1 MAIQTENLNARYK
14 DIYTNLDVRLNNR
27 DRGDLYALEDTDAIK
42 TSLKNI
48 ILTDPGERFFN
59 PKFGGGIRRTLF
71 ENVSEDTE
79 FYIKTIVEAAIKNF
93 EPRVNLI
100 EVYVNAVPDDHLY
113 HLSILFSVVN
123 SPDVEKLN
131 VILNRVR

>member
-1 MAIQTENLNARYK
+1 MNARYK

-27 DRGDLYALEDTDAIK
+27 AKGDLYSLDDVDAIK
-42 TSLKNI
+42 TSIKNI

-71 ENVSEDTE
+71 ENISEDTE

-100 EVYVNAVPDDHLY
+100 EVYVTAVPDDNLY
-113 HLSILFSVVN
+113 HLSILFSILN
-123 SPDVEKLN
+123 NPDMQKLN

>member
-1 MAIQTENLNARYK
+1 MAIQTSRQTARYK
-14 DIYTNLDVRLNNR
+14 DFYTNLDVRLNNR
-27 DRGDLYALEDTDAIK
+27 VKGDLYSLEDADAIK

-59 PKFGGGIRRTLF
+59 PKFGAGIRRTLF
-71 ENVSEDTE
+71 ENISEDTE

-100 EVYVNAVPDDHLY
+100 EVYVNAVPDENGY
-113 HLSILFSVVN
+113 HLSILFSILN
-123 SPDVEKLN
+123 NPDQQKLN